1 MGSSGQGGHR
11 KKGFKLSPVVA
22 LYHTS
27 IYLIPVAVHHE
38 MHATPER
45 WTGALK
51 KKKKK
56 ADHRAFFKLSVR
68 AFGFEDSWARE
79 SI

>member
-1 MGSSGQGGHR
+1 
-11 KKGFKLSPVVA
+11 
-22 LYHTS
+22 
-27 IYLIPVAVHHE
+27 

-56 ADHRAFFKLSVR
+56 ADHGAFSKLSVR

-79 SI
+79 SIWLSIGYGKDNVKRNTVRTICV